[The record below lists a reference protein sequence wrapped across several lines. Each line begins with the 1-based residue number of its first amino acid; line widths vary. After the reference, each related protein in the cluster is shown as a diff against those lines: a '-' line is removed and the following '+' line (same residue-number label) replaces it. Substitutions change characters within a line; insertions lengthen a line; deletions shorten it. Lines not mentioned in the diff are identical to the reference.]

1 MINCKCKV
9 LDEKGKKKTIKMLVE
24 DEIALKVY
32 MKEQGYYLVDYK
44 VIPEK
49 RHNSFFTLSFSVKRK
64 EVVLFLRQF
73 SVMINS
79 GVSVDDTLNTLRMQ
93 NFSKGFKE
101 VLDNIYSDV
110 LSGNLL
116 SDAFRVHPEV
126 FPNFFCNMVEI
137 GELSGS
143 LDTVLSSM
151 ADYYENEET
160 IKSKARSSL
169 AYPIVLEVLIIA
181 VILFM
186 IYFILPEF
194 EGLFSEFEGEI
205 PPISKTVFSIGAF
218 LRNNMLIILGVIAF
232 LVLFTILFFK
242 TKPGKKVKS
251 FLALHLPVIGKVNHA
266 VITSRFSR
274 TFAILLKSGMNITD
288 CMNNLVNVIGNV
300 IYKEKFIGAI
310 EEIRRGKTIAR
321 SLTNAKVF
329 NPILVRMIDVGE
341 KSGNLEEV
349 LNSTTVFFDN
359 EVDSSINKAIALL
372 EPITI
377 IILGFIVA
385 VVLLSI
391 YIPMIELMNAI

>member
-9 LDEKGKKKTIKMLVE
+9 LDEKGKKKTVKMLVE

-32 MKEQGYYLVDYK
+32 MNEQGYYLLDYK

-49 RHNSFFTLSFSVKRK
+49 RHNSFFTLTVSIKRK

-73 SVMINS
+73 SVMISS
-79 GVSVDDTLNTLRMQ
+79 GVSIDDTLNTLRMQ
-93 NFSKGFKE
+93 SFSKGFKE
-101 VLDNIYSDV
+101 VLDNVYSDV
-110 LSGNLL
+110 VSGNLL

-126 FPNFFCNMVEI
+126 FPNFFCNMVQI

-143 LDTVLSSM
+143 LDTVLDSM

-160 IKSKARSSL
+160 IRSKARSSL
-169 AYPIVLEVLIIA
+169 AYPSILGLLIIA

-186 IYFILPEF
+186 IYFILPQFENMFDEF
-194 EGLFSEFEGEI
+194 DGEI
-205 PPISKTVFSIGAF
+205 PTISRIVFGVGTF
-218 LRNNMLIILGVIAF
+218 LRENMLIILGVIVGLIILI
-232 LVLFTILFFK
+232 LVFFA

-251 FLALHLPVIGKVNHA
+251 YLALHLPVIGKVNHA
-266 VITSRFSR
+266 LITSRFSR
-274 TFAILLKSGMNITD
+274 TFGILLKSGMNIID

-300 IYKEKFIGAI
+300 IYKEKFLGAI
-310 EEIRRGKTIAR
+310 DEVKRGKTIAK
-321 SLTNAKVF
+321 SLANAKVF
-329 NPILVRMIDVGE
+329 DPILVQMISVGE

-377 IILGFIVA
+377 IILGVIVA
-385 VVLLSI
+385 IVLLSI
-391 YIPMIELMNAI
+391 YIPIIELMNTI